1 MMQNQMTKKE
11 YQAYVERK
19 AKKSNLAV
27 DMLKAFLVGGFI
39 CCIGQFIGD
48 LAMHFGYSQENA
60 ITMTSMSLVAL
71 AAILTG
77 LNVFDEIGR
86 FAGAGSSI
94 PITGFSNSMVSP
106 AIEFKSEG
114 LVMGVG
120 AKMFVVA
127 GPVLVYGVTSSVLYG
142 IIYFLFTR

>member
-1 MMQNQMTKKE
+1 MENQMTKKD
-11 YQAYVERK
+11 YAAYVERK
-19 AKKSNLAV
+19 AKKSNLPLDIV
-27 DMLKAFLVGGFI
+27 KAFVVGGFI

-48 LAMHFGYSQENA
+48 LAMYFGFSEENA
-60 ITMTSMSLVAL
+60 ATATSMSLVAI

-86 FAGAGSSI
+86 FAGAGSSV

-127 GPVLVYGVTSSVLYG
+127 GPVLVYGVTASIIYG